1 MSSYSPEPALLLE
14 NIAEGLLSAYPENA
28 THLGLDHGVRA
39 GLRGRLADRSAEGVS
54 DIAGRAAEW
63 LEALDRL
70 PPGALSPDGQSDAEV
85 ARTALGLAVEGFAF
99 GYGDISALSVNFSH
113 RNTPYVVAQNTGA
126 FVETPEF
133 LETQHRLR
141 DPGDADAYLERLAA
155 YGAALDGEAE
165 RIASD
170 GARGV
175 VLPSFLIGKTI
186 AQLRAGLAR
195 QIDEWQVVR
204 SLGEKLAAPRA
215 RELGQARAI
224 ARERIAPAIER
235 QIAALSAL
243 QPAATDDAGAWK
255 LPDGEAYYAWAL
267 RSSTTTTLSPD
278 EVHDLGLEQVR
289 DLHGR
294 MDGLLRR
301 QGLSDGSVPAR
312 MAILSRS
319 PDNLYPNT
327 AAGRELLLSYL
338 SKLTDNIREQM
349 PRVFRT
355 LVPGRLEIRRIS
367 PDIEQGAPDGY
378 AGPGSIDGTIPGH
391 YFINL
396 RDTAIWPRFALPTL
410 TYHEGIPGHVWQGE
424 YANRLPLLRSLL
436 SFSAYAEG
444 WALYAEQLA
453 DELGAYESDPLG
465 QLGYLQSLCFRACRL
480 VVDTGLHAKRWSR
493 EQAIRWFAKHSGSP
507 DSQIAGEVDRYCV
520 WPAQCCS
527 YKIGHNEM
535 NRIRGAAQSRLGTGF
550 DLRRFNDALVQCGNV
565 PLTMLDAI
573 VADRLT

>member
-1 MSSYSPEPALLLE
+1 MPNHLSKTGLLLE
-14 NIAEGLLSAYPENA
+14 DIAEGLLSAYPENA
-28 THLGLDHGVRA
+28 THLGLDQGMRA
-39 GLRGRLADRSAEGVS
+39 GLRRRLADRSCAGVS
-54 DIAGRAAEW
+54 QIAGKAAEW
-63 LEALDRL
+63 IEALDQL
-70 PPGALSPDGQSDAEV
+70 PTDTLSPDERDDVDV
-85 ARTALGLAVEGFAF
+85 ARTALRLAIEGFAF
-99 GYGDISALSVNFSH
+99 GFGDISALSVNFSH

-133 LETQHRLR
+133 LESQHRLTG
-141 DPGDADAYLERLAA
+141 PEDADAYFDRLEA

-165 RIASD
+165 RIARD
-170 GARGV
+170 GAYGV

-186 AQLRAGLAR
+186 AQLRSGLAR
-195 QIDEWQVVR
+195 DLDAWQVVR
-204 SLGEKLAAPRA
+204 SLAEKLGTAEAPHLDHA
-215 RELGQARAI
+215 RSI
-224 ARERIAPAIER
+224 ARNRIAPAIER
-235 QIAALSAL
+235 QISALSAL
-243 QPAATDDAGAWK
+243 QSEATDDAGAWK

-267 RSSTTTTLSPD
+267 RSSTTTSMSPD
-278 EVHDLGLEQVR
+278 EVHALGLEQVR

-294 MDGLLRR
+294 MDALLRR
-301 QGLSDGSVPAR
+301 QGLSEGSVPER

-319 PDNLYPNT
+319 PDNLFPNT
-327 AAGRELLLSYL
+327 AAGREQLLAYL
-338 SKLTDNIREQM
+338 SRLTDGIREQM
-349 PRVFRT
+349 PRAFHT

-378 AGPGSIDGTIPGH
+378 AGPGSIDGSIPGH

-453 DELGAYESDPLG
+453 DELGAYEDDPLG

-493 EQAIRWFAKHSGSP
+493 EQAIGWFAEHSGSP
-507 DSQIAGEVDRYCV
+507 DSQIAGEIDRYCV

-535 NRIRGAAQSRLGTGF
+535 NRIRDAACRAQGSDF

-565 PLTMLDAI
+565 PLAMLDEI
-573 VADRLT
+573 VARSLA

>member
-1 MSSYSPEPALLLE
+1 MPNDLPNAGLLLE

-28 THLGLDHGVRA
+28 THLGLDNGTRA
-39 GLRGRLADRSAEGVS
+39 SLRRRLADRSPEGVTQ
-54 DIAGRAAEW
+54 IAGRATEW
-63 LEALDRL
+63 LEALNRL
-70 PPGALSPDGQSDAEV
+70 PPHALSPAERSDVDV
-85 ARTALGLAVEGFAF
+85 ARTALQLAVEGFAF
-99 GYGDISALSVNFSH
+99 GFGDISALSVNFSH

-133 LETQHRLR
+133 LASQHRLAGA
-141 DPGDADAYLERLAA
+141 DDTDAYLDRLAA
-155 YGAALDGEAE
+155 YGAALDGETE
-165 RIASD
+165 RITRD

-175 VLPSFLIGKTI
+175 ILPSFLIGKTI

-195 QIDEWQVVR
+195 DIDEWQVVR
-204 SLGEKLAAPRA
+204 SLVEKLETPAAPQLGHA
-215 RELGQARAI
+215 RSI
-224 ARERIAPAIER
+224 ARDRIAPAVAR
-235 QIAALSAL
+235 QISAL
-243 QPAATDDAGAWK
+243 TAQQPDATDDAGAWK
-255 LPDGEAYYAWAL
+255 LPDGDAYYAWSL
-267 RSSTTTTLSPD
+267 RASTTTAMSPD
-278 EVHDLGLEQVR
+278 EVHQLGLEQVR

-294 MDGLLRR
+294 MDTLLRS
-301 QGLSDGSVPAR
+301 QGLSGGSVPER

-319 PDNLYPNT
+319 PDNLFPNT
-327 AAGRELLLSYL
+327 AAGREQLLAYL
-338 SKLTDNIREQM
+338 SRLTDGIREQM
-349 PRVFRT
+349 PRAFRT

-378 AGPGSIDGTIPGH
+378 AGPGSIDGAIPGH

-453 DELGAYESDPLG
+453 DELGAYEDDPLG

-493 EQAIRWFAKHSGSP
+493 ERAIGWFAEHSGSP

-535 NRIRGAAQSRLGTGF
+535 NRIRDAARRAQGADF

-565 PLTMLDAI
+565 PLTMLDGI
-573 VADRLT
+573 VAGSLV